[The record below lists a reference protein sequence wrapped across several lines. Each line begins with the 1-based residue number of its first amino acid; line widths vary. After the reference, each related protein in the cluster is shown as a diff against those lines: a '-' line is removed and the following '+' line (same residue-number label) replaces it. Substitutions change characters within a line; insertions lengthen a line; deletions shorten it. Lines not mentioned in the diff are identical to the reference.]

1 MFTKILTLSQ
11 YTFSCEEGLEG
22 GPMLDDIRAL
32 VELADAGSV
41 VKAADQMFLTPSAVT
56 RKLQRLEAALQVT
69 LLDRSVKPPR
79 LTPLGRR
86 ILDQGRDVLRRVE
99 DLKAS
104 ASTDGEPRGPFRLG
118 VAHALVG
125 ETLVEP
131 VRRLTEQFPKLQL
144 RIMADITPALFERL
158 QRGELDAALA
168 LMPAG
173 RSAPDS
179 LQIRPVAED
188 DMMVVASKKSRAP
201 SRLALHELRGRNWI
215 LNPPGCQLR
224 AALLDALKP
233 AGESVSVVAEMHNFH
248 LQLAF
253 VAAGHGWGF
262 VPARFLRN
270 HPRRRELRAIRVAGV
285 HLTMIAAFVQ
295 AGRLGSLDCAAR
307 GLEAELAAQ
316 FANGK

>member
-1 MFTKILTLSQ
+1 M
-11 YTFSCEEGLEG
+11 LE
-22 GPMLDDIRAL
+22 DIRAL

-41 VKAADQMFLTPSAVT
+41 VKAADQMFLTASAVT
-56 RKLQRLEAALQVT
+56 RKLQRLERALQVT

-104 ASTDGEPRGPFRLG
+104 ASTNGEPRGPFRLG
-118 VAHALVG
+118 VSHALVG

-144 RIMADITPALFERL
+144 RITADITPALFERL

-168 LMPAG
+168 LMPARG
-173 RSAPDS
+173 SASD
-179 LQIRPVAED
+179 LVQIEPVAQD
-188 DMMVVASKKSRAP
+188 DMMVVASKKSKFP
-201 SRLALHELRGRNWI
+201 TKLTLHELGGHNWI
-215 LNPPGCQLR
+215 LNPPGCPLR
-224 AALLDALKP
+224 AGLLDALKAANEP
-233 AGESVSVVAEMHNFH
+233 VNIVAEMYSFH

-253 VAAGHGWGF
+253 VAADHGLGF

-270 HPRRRELRAIRVAGV
+270 HPRRRELRAIRVAGL

-295 AGRLGSLDCAAR
+295 AGRLGSLDRAAR
-307 GLEAELAAQ
+307 RLKAELAA
-316 FANGK
+316 